1 MVKMPIMGKR
11 RETDMKK
18 LYFITGSQDLYGSE
32 VLKTVEKD
40 SKEMANFLNEK
51 VGVRVEIVYLGT
63 VTTSEICLDY
73 ILKANYDKDCV
84 GIITW
89 MHTFSPAKMWIRGLK
104 KLQKPMLH
112 LHTQYNRLLPYNKID
127 MDFMNLNQA
136 AHGDR
141 EFGFIATRLN
151 VRQHVL
157 AGYYKDK
164 DFIDGV
170 IQFADVCLGI
180 DKAFNLRVAMFGS
193 NMRDVAVTDG
203 DRVQS
208 EIDLGWNV
216 NYYGIG
222 DLVDLI
228 DEVSEK
234 EVDAQVEDYLSKYEL
249 ATKNEKAVRV
259 QAKYEVALKKF
270 VKRENV
276 GAITDNF
283 QDLHGLEELPGL
295 AVQDLM
301 EDGIA
306 FGPEGD
312 YKTPALLATLQE
324 IAKGRIGATGFI
336 EDYTYDLVENEEVEL
351 GSHMLEV
358 PPAFARNKPQIQVHP
373 LGIGGKDDPAR
384 LVFDSIEGDG
394 LQITMV
400 DMGTHF
406 RLIAA
411 KIKLIKQPKEMP
423 NLPVARIMWKIVP
436 NFKVGTSAWLYFGG
450 GHHSVISTQLTL
462 DDIRLFAKL
471 LNLELC
477 VIDENTKLSDFK

>member
-1 MVKMPIMGKR
+1 
-11 RETDMKK
+11 MKK
-18 LYFITGSQDLYGSE
+18 LYFIVGSQDLYGE
-32 VLKTVEKD
+32 GVLKTVEKD
-40 SKEMANFLNEK
+40 AKEMAEFLNK
-51 VGVRVEIVYLGT
+51 NSPRVDITFLGIVR
-63 VTTSEICLDY
+63 TSTNALDY
-73 ILKANYDKDCV
+73 ILKANYDKDCIGV
-84 GIITW
+84 ITW

-104 KLQKPMLH
+104 KLQKPLLH
-112 LHTQYNRLLPYNKID
+112 IHTQFNRSLPYSEID
-127 MDFMNLNQA
+127 MDFMNLNQS

-141 EFGFIATRLN
+141 EFGFIAARLN
-151 VRQHVL
+151 IAQSVL

-170 IQFADVCLGI
+170 NRFSDVCLGI
-180 DKAFNLRVAMFGS
+180 DQAFNLRVAMFGS

-228 DEVSEK
+228 NTVSEK
-234 EVDAQVEDYLSKYEL
+234 EIDDQMQHYSDKYIV
-249 ATKNEKAVRV
+249 ATDKLDSVRL

-270 VKRENV
+270 IDRENV
-276 GAITDNF
+276 KAITDNF
-283 QDLHGLEELPGL
+283 QDLHGLNQLPGL

-301 EDGIA
+301 EEGIA

-312 YKTPALLATLQE
+312 YKTPALLATLTE
-324 IAKGRIGATGFI
+324 IGKGRKGATGFI
-336 EDYTYDLVENEEVEL
+336 EDYTYDLTKDNELEL

-358 PPAFARNKPQIQVHP
+358 PPAFALNKPEIKVYP
-373 LGIGGKDDPAR
+373 LGIGGKEDPAR

-411 KIKLIKQPKEMP
+411 KIKLVKQPEPMP
-423 NLPVARIMWKIVP
+423 KLPVARIMWKILP
-436 NFKVGTSAWLYFGG
+436 SFKVGTEAWLHFGG
-450 GHHSVISTQLTL
+450 GHHSVISTQLTF
-462 DDIRLFAKL
+462 DDIILFAKL
-471 LNLELC
+471 TKMELC
-477 VIDENTKLSDFK
+477 IIDENTKISDLK

>member
-1 MVKMPIMGKR
+1 
-11 RETDMKK
+11 MKK
-18 LYFITGSQDLYGSE
+18 LYFITGSQDLYGADA
-32 VLKTVEKD
+32 LKTVEKD
-40 SKEMANFLNEK
+40 SIEIANYLNEK
-51 VGVRVEIVYLGT
+51 VSKRVEIVYLGT
-63 VTTSEICLDY
+63 VTTSEICLNY

-112 LHTQYNRLLPYNKID
+112 LHTQYNRLLPYDKID

-141 EFGFIATRLN
+141 EFGFIAARLN
-151 VRQHVL
+151 VRQHIL
-157 AGYYKDK
+157 AGYYKDQ
-164 DFIDGV
+164 DFINGV
-170 IQFADVCLGI
+170 LQFADVCLGI

-234 EVDAQVEDYLSKYEL
+234 EIDEQVKEYLSQYEL
-249 ATKNEKAVRV
+249 ATDKENAVRV

-270 VKRENV
+270 IKRENV

-283 QDLHGLEELPGL
+283 QDLHGLEQLPGL

-301 EDGIA
+301 KQGIA

-324 IAKGRIGATGFI
+324 IAKDRKGATGFI
-336 EDYTYDLVENEEVEL
+336 EDYTYDLVENEELEL

-358 PPAFARNKPQIQVHP
+358 PPSFARNKPQIQVHP

-436 NFKVGTSAWLYFGG
+436 NFKVGTSAWLYLGG

>member
-1 MVKMPIMGKR
+1 M
-11 RETDMKK
+11 DK
-18 LYFITGSQDLYGSE
+18 LYFITGSQDLYGQE

-40 SKEMANFLNEK
+40 SKEIVEFLNDK
-51 VGVRVEIVYLGT
+51 VGKKVEIQYLGT
-63 VTTSEICLDY
+63 VRDSNSCLDF
-73 ILKANYDKDCV
+73 ILKANYDKDCI
-84 GIITW
+84 GIVTW

-112 LHTQYNRLLPYNKID
+112 LHTQFNQKLPYSTID

-141 EFGFIATRLN
+141 EFGFIASRLN
-151 VRQHVL
+151 VKQHVL
-157 AGYYKDK
+157 AGYYKDD
-164 DFIDGV
+164 DFIV
-170 IQFADVCLGI
+170 ELSRFVDVCLGVK
-180 DKAFNLRVAMFGS
+180 KAFNLRVAMFGS

-228 DEVSEK
+228 NEVTPEEINEQLK
-234 EVDAQVEDYLSKYEL
+234 DYEHKYEM
-249 ATKNEKAVRV
+249 ATNNIEAVKE

-270 VKRENV
+270 VKRECVN
-276 GAITDNF
+276 AITDNF
-283 QDLHGLEELPGL
+283 QDLHGLNQLPGL

-301 EDGIA
+301 NDGIA

-312 YKTPALLATLQE
+312 YKTPALLATLQA
-324 IAKGRIGATGFI
+324 IANGRPGATGFI
-336 EDYTYDLVENEEVEL
+336 EDYTYDLTQGKEVEL

-373 LGIGGKDDPAR
+373 LGIGGKADPAR
-384 LVFDSIEGDG
+384 LVFDSIDGDG
-394 LQITMV
+394 LQISMT

-406 RLIAA
+406 RIIAA
-411 KIKLIKQPKEMP
+411 KIRLVKQPKPMP
-423 NLPVARIMWKIVP
+423 KLPVARIMWELVP
-436 NFKVGTSAWLYFGG
+436 NFKVGTSAWIYYGG
-450 GHHSVISTQLTL
+450 GHHSVISTQLTIEDL
-462 DDIRLFAKL
+462 RMFCKFTNI
-471 LNLELC
+471 ELC
-477 VIDENTKLSDFK
+477 VIDENTKLSDFEK